1 LLIANDDRVRE
12 MRAQL
17 GLRATA
23 VEAEAREM
31 SVDDATALA
40 QETASRG

>member
-17 GLRATA
+17 GPRATA
-23 VEAEAREM
+23 IEAEARAM
-31 SVDDATALA
+31 SVDDAIALA
-40 QETASRG
+40 EETVDRG